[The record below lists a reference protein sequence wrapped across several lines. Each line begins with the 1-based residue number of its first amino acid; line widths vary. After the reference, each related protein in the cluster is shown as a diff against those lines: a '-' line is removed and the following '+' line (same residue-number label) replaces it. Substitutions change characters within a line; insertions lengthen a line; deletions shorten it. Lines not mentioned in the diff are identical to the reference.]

1 MKPILMI
8 QFLISLTGLFGSLFF
23 SEVLKF
29 PPCDLC
35 WYQRILM
42 YPVAAIILVG
52 VGINSKETQKF
63 IFPFVWLGM
72 LFSIYHNLVYFK
84 VIEVI
89 VPCNESA
96 PCTAQNVNYLGFITI
111 PLLALFAF
119 VVLVILNYIS
129 IRNERRESYEK

>member
-1 MKPILMI
+1 
-8 QFLISLTGLFGSLFF
+8 
-23 SEVLKF
+23 
-29 PPCDLC
+29 
-35 WYQRILM
+35 M